1 MFNMPPM
8 LDSAINKVVRL
19 MVPTTTEQLDRALES
34 LPHGVRYGML
44 CDLEE
49 ARQAYRY
56 DAAVHTAYYLSVQSN
71 RIMIWRW
78 SYIATE
84 QEANRLGTMIMS
96 LDGPLDAHRA
106 NRLFEY
112 ATHRCVSNPRP
123 IGRALHALDFSD
135 NPMLAA
141 ARES

>member
-1 MFNMPPM
+1 M

-71 RIMIWRW
+71 RILIWRW

>member
-1 MFNMPPM
+1 M

-19 MVPTTTEQLDRALES
+19 TVPTSTEQLDRALES
-34 LPHGVRYGML
+34 LPHGVRFGIL

-49 ARQAYRY
+49 AGQAYRY
-56 DAAVHTAYYLSVQSN
+56 DAAVHCAYFLSVQSA

-84 QEANRLGTMIMS
+84 QEANRLRAMIMS
-96 LDGPLDAHRA
+96 LDRALDAHRA

-112 ATHRCVSNPRP
+112 ATHRSVSNPRP
-123 IGRALHALDFSD
+123 AGMALHAFGYGDYPTLT
-135 NPMLAA
+135 AVT
-141 ARES
+141 EK